1 MPSETRDGLSQSA
14 PVLLAW
20 GESSGDGAEG
30 SVLDGVL
37 MWAAGGAGLLVWT
50 GAVLWL
56 TG

>member
-20 GESSGDGAEG
+20 GAPSGDGLEG
-30 SVLDGVL
+30 SALDGLL

>member
-1 MPSETRDGLSQSA
+1 MPSESHDGPSRST

-20 GESSGDGAEG
+20 GGPSVDGPEG

-37 MWAAGGAGLLVWT
+37 MWAAGGAGLLAWT

>member
-1 MPSETRDGLSQSA
+1 MPNETRDGLSQGA

-20 GESSGDGAEG
+20 GGSSSDGPEG